1 MVPASKYC
9 VTVVFVDHPYCDGQI
24 RIDTKNPEKP
34 NFCSALIEEPVSTF
48 NCTMNLPEKIITHPL
63 SNYTLNIL
71 IIIVLSIIILVMIG
85 LQIWLW
91 KKQVFIPDSSNNDA
105 DVVNEISSTI
115 NCEDEKVIS
124 GKKFP
129 VFLLH
134 FLTSNTDHQEDV
146 CCKYL
151 REWMQCQ
158 SVVEVVN
165 DIEDENNEEEIN
177 QDPEGWVISK
187 LSKPDV
193 RVVIVASKST
203 AFYLKSTSSPF
214 GSLDEEEDHQSDHSQ
229 QSLLS
234 PDQFDDEEEII
245 TSSSSDSLFELRIF
259 ALKLIQKYFIQN
271 YRQLRIVSFDQG
283 CPYAKNVAKMLTP
296 SMGPFILPDHLPEFL
311 GGTKVD
317 QVSGIEQRLCNNTE
331 KHHEI

>member
-91 KKQVFIPDSSNNDA
+91 KKQVFIPDSSNKDDD
-105 DVVNEISSTI
+105 DVNKISSTTI

-214 GSLDEEEDHQSDHSQ
+214 GSLDEEEEEDHQSDHSQ

-234 PDQFDDEEEII
+234 PDQFDDDEEII
-245 TSSSSDSLFELRIF
+245 TSDSLFELRIF

-296 SMGPFILPDHLPEFL
+296 LMGPFILPDHLPEFL